1 MDHFDQALQLLAAGQ
16 LDEARI
22 YLEELLRQDPDN
34 PDLLYNQGPLLR
46 GSRPARSGASALH
59 RCSQLAPQ
67 HSHPAWPSR
76 TWGYPRQGRRQP
88 AGSLLSAPLPRD
100 RSPGPAEDLRENEIA
115 IASEELA
122 SSIRSLIEQANARVA
137 QSVNSEPVLLYWRI
151 RRRIRGDF
159 CKKDH
164 RPDHRDRLP

>member
-1 MDHFDQALQLLAAGQ
+1 MKRSLKLKEGLSAAGKM
-16 LDEARI
+16 
-22 YLEELLRQDPDN
+22 
-34 PDLLYNQGPLLR
+34 
-46 GSRPARSGASALH
+46 
-59 RCSQLAPQ
+59 
-67 HSHPAWPSR
+67 
-76 TWGYPRQGRRQP
+76 
-88 AGSLLSAPLPRD
+88 
-100 RSPGPAEDLRENEIA
+100 EDLRENEIA

-122 SSIRSLIEQANARVA
+122 SSIRSLIEQAKARVA